1 MELKYKNPALSPEE
15 RAENLLSFMTL
26 EEKVAQIDILRGVE
40 YATVPNPVNHC
51 CVHETSDVNY
61 EKFVKTVGDHGIG
74 YIHDSYTV
82 PAVFN
87 KFQKYLVEK
96 TRLGIPCIFTG
107 EALHG
112 ISYPGATIFPVPL
125 ALSATF
131 NTRLVN
137 ETGKA
142 IGAETRALGMQEILA
157 PNLDVAREPRW
168 GRVEETF
175 GEDTYLCSEMG
186 YAIITGEQKNSDFLR
201 DDAVVSEPKHYCVHG
216 MPENGINCGAARV
229 GKREV
234 EQCYLPVF
242 EKAIKKAGA
251 YNVMSCY
258 NAIDSEVIS
267 TSKHYLTHVLR
278 ERYGLK
284 GYVRADWGSI
294 SRLVTAH
301 KTATDHA
308 DAICQSI
315 NAGLD
320 MQGCLDYTPEFWEST
335 LIDLVNSGKVSVD
348 IINNSVK
355 NVLTLKF
362 RLGLFENP
370 YTDEE
375 NYKNV
380 IRCDAHKDIALQG
393 ARQSVTLLE
402 NNGILPL
409 KNNYKTIGV
418 VGPSSARQRLGGYSS
433 VPVGYEVKSVTQEL
447 KEALGDNVK
456 ILQSSGC
463 GIPKGVES
471 VTAEN
476 GQPHLIEV
484 YDEDENGTIEDAVS
498 VAQQSD
504 IIIFVGGD
512 NNFTS
517 GEGNDRSSLV
527 LPGKQRQLIKAV
539 AKTGKPLIL
548 VFENGRA
555 IDLSEE
561 IPLADAIVVS
571 WFGGEFGAKAIVE
584 TLLGKNNPAG
594 RVPVSFPQDSY
605 RIPCY
610 YSILPNYTDMMF
622 EGERVAKYP
631 FGYGLS
637 YTTFRYSDLKI
648 TKNGRTDYTVTLKV
662 KNTGKLQGDE
672 VVQLYVNDLISSILT
687 PQKLLKGFKRI
698 SLKPDEEKTVT
709 FTLDF
714 DSFRLLDRD
723 FNWVVEKGDFE
734 IMVGSASNDI
744 RLKDTIT
751 ITD

>member
-1 MELKYKNPALSPEE
+1 MDYKYKNPALSPEE
-15 RAENLLSFMTL
+15 RAEDLLSLMTL

-40 YATVPNPVNHC
+40 YATVPSTLNHC
-51 CVHETSDVNY
+51 CIHESSEVDY
-61 EKFVKTVGDHGIG
+61 EKFEKTVGDHGIG
-74 YIHDSYTV
+74 FIHDSYTV

-87 KFQKYLVEK
+87 KFQKFLVEK

-112 ISYPGATIFPVPL
+112 ISFPGATVPL
-125 ALSATF
+125 ALGASF
-131 NTRLVN
+131 NRELVN
-137 ETGKA
+137 KTGKA
-142 IGAETRALGMQEILA
+142 IGYETRALGMQEILA

-186 YAIITGEQKNSDFLR
+186 YAIITGEQKNGEIAR
-201 DDAVVSEPKHYCVHG
+201 NDAVITEPKHYCVHG
-216 MPENGINCGAARV
+216 MPENGINCAVARV
-229 GKREV
+229 GKREI

-242 EKAIKKAGA
+242 ETAITKAGA

-258 NAIDSEVIS
+258 NAIDSEVVCS
-267 TSKHYLTHVLR
+267 SKYYLTDILR
-278 ERYGLK
+278 GRYGLK

-294 SRLVTAH
+294 TRLVTAH
-301 KTATDHA
+301 RTAADHI
-308 DAICQSI
+308 DAICDCV

-335 LIDLVNSGKVSVD
+335 LIDLVKNGRVSED

-362 RLGLFENP
+362 KLGLFENP

-375 NYKNV
+375 KYKEV
-380 IRCDAHKDIALQG
+380 IRCDEHKKIALEG
-393 ARQSVTLLE
+393 AREAVTLLE

-409 KNNYKTIGV
+409 KSDYKTIAV
-418 VGPSSARQRLGGYSS
+418 IGPSSNRQRLGGYSS
-433 VPVGYEVKSVTQEL
+433 VPYGYEVKSVYEEL
-447 KEALGDNVK
+447 KNALGDDVT

-463 GIPKGVES
+463 GIPKGVEA
-471 VTAEN
+471 VTQED

-484 YDEDENGTIEDAVS
+484 YDEDESDSIEDAVA
-498 VAQQSD
+498 VAEKSD
-504 IIIFVGGD
+504 LVIFVGGD

-517 GEGNDRSSLV
+517 GEGHDRSDLV
-527 LPGKQRQLIKAV
+527 LPGKQRELILEV

-555 IDLSEE
+555 IDLSKEVK
-561 IPLADAIVVS
+561 ACDAIVVS

-594 RVPVSFPQDSY
+594 RLPVSFPADSN

-610 YSILPNYTDMMF
+610 YSILPNHTEMMF
-622 EGERVAKYP
+622 EGERGPRYP

-637 YTTFRYSDLKI
+637 YTSFKYSNLKI
-648 TKNGRTDYTVTLKV
+648 TKHGKTDYTVTADI
-662 KNTGKLQGDE
+662 KNIGDVGGDE
-672 VVQLYVNDLISSILT
+672 VVQLYVNDVVSSVIT
-687 PQKLLKGFKRI
+687 PLKLLKGFRRV
-698 SLKPDEEKTVT
+698 SLKAGETKTVT
-709 FTLDF
+709 FELGF
-714 DSFRLLDRD
+714 DAFRLLNKDME
-723 FNWVVEKGDFE
+723 WVVEDGDFE
-734 IMVGSASNDI
+734 IMIGASSRDI
-744 RLKDTIT
+744 RLCETIK
-751 ITD
+751 I

>member
-1 MELKYKNPALSPEE
+1 MDYKYKNPALSPEE
-15 RAENLLSFMTL
+15 RAEDLLSIMTL

-51 CVHETSDVNY
+51 CVHETSDLDY
-61 EKFVKTVGDHGIG
+61 EKFKSTVGDHGIG

-87 KFQKYLVEK
+87 KFQKYLVEN

-125 ALSATF
+125 ALAASF
-131 NTRLVN
+131 NRDIAN
-137 ETGKA
+137 KTGSA

-186 YAIITGEQKNSDFLR
+186 YSIITGEQKNGEIDR
-201 DDAVVSEPKHYCVHG
+201 KDAVITEPKHYCTHG
-216 MPENGINCGAARV
+216 MPENGINCGVARV
-229 GKREV
+229 GKREI

-242 EKAIKKAGA
+242 ETAITKAGA

-258 NAIDSEVIS
+258 NAIDSEVVAS
-267 TSKHYLTHVLR
+267 SKYYLTDILR
-278 ERYGLK
+278 GRYGLK

-294 SRLVTAH
+294 TRLVTAH
-301 KTATDHA
+301 RTAANHV
-308 DAICQSI
+308 DAICDSV

-335 LIDLVNSGKVSVD
+335 LIDLVNSGRVSID
-348 IINNSVK
+348 TINNSVK

-362 RLGLFENP
+362 KLGLFENP

-380 IRCDAHKDIALQG
+380 IRCDEHKQIALEG
-393 ARQSVTLLE
+393 ARQAMTLIE
-402 NNGILPL
+402 NDGILPL
-409 KNNYKTIGV
+409 NPNYKTIGV
-418 VGPSSARQRLGGYSS
+418 VGPSSARQRVGGYSS
-433 VPVGYEVKSVTQEL
+433 VPVGYTVKSVTEEL
-447 KEALGDNVK
+447 RDALGDSIN

-463 GIPKGVES
+463 GIPRGVEA
-471 VTAEN
+471 VTQED

-484 YDEDENGTIEDAVS
+484 YDEDEGGSIEDAVR
-498 VAQQSD
+498 VAEESD
-504 IIIFVGGD
+504 IVIFVGGD

-517 GEGNDRSSLV
+517 GEGHDRSDLV
-527 LPGKQRQLIKAV
+527 LPGKQRQLIEAV

-555 IDLSEE
+555 IDLSVETKC
-561 IPLADAIVVS
+561 ANAILVS

-584 TLLGKNNPAG
+584 TLLGTNNPAG
-594 RVPVSFPQDSY
+594 RVPVSFPQDSN

-610 YSILPNYTDMMF
+610 YSILPNHTEMMF
-622 EGERVAKYP
+622 EGDRRARYP

-637 YTTFRYSDLKI
+637 YTKFQYSDLEI
-648 TKNGRTDYTVTLKV
+648 TKQGKTDYTVSFLV
-662 KNTGKLQGDE
+662 KNTGEVKGDE
-672 VVQLYVNDLISSILT
+672 VCQLYVNDVVSSIVT
-687 PQKLLKGFKRI
+687 PLKLLKGFKRI
-698 SLKPDEEKTVT
+698 TLNPAEEKKVT

-714 DSFRLLDRD
+714 DAFRLLNKD
-723 FNWVVEKGDFE
+723 FQWVVENGDFE
-734 IMVGSASNDI
+734 IMVGGASNDI
-744 RLKDTIT
+744 RLTETIT
-751 ITD
+751 INN